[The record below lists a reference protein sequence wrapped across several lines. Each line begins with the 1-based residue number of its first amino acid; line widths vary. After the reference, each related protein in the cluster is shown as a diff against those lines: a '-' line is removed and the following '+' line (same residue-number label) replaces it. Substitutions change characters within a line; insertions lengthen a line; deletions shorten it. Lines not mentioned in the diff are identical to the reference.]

1 MERSA
6 TARAA
11 ERKFA
16 LHGWIGLAL
25 ALIFWGLNWTLPGLR
40 TQWAFFPMW
49 LGYCLTVDALVLFRS
64 GTSLLSRSRAKYAGL
79 FLISAPA
86 WWLFEA
92 INIRTQNWIY
102 LGSEFF
108 SWWEYAFWAT
118 INFSVVIP
126 AVFGTAELFRTFQ
139 FIKKIKKGPTI
150 RPDLPTTITFF
161 TVGWLMLGLLLVWPR
176 IFFPFVW
183 LSVFFIIEPVNIW
196 LGNQSLTRFTRVG
209 DWRPVVAL
217 WLGALVCGFFWEMWN
232 YLAYP
237 KWIYQVPGVQFAHIF
252 EMPLLGY
259 GGYLP
264 FALEL
269 YALYHLTVGLL
280 SQKNSRYIQIGPL

>member
-64 GTSLLSRSRAKYAGL
+64 GTSLVSRSRVKYAGL
-79 FLISAPA
+79 FFISAPA